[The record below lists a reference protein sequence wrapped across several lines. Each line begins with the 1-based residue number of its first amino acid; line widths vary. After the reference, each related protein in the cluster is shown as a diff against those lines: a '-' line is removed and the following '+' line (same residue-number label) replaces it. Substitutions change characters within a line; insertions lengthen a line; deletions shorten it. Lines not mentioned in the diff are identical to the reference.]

1 MMRTVNTH
9 ECILYCVPV
18 ISRSLLKVVFL
29 ASFYILK
36 LAENL
41 FGNLA
46 DNFDRDD

>member
-29 ASFYILK
+29 ASLYILK
-36 LAENL
+36 SAENP
-41 FGNLA
+41 FENLA
-46 DNFDRDD
+46 DNPDMR